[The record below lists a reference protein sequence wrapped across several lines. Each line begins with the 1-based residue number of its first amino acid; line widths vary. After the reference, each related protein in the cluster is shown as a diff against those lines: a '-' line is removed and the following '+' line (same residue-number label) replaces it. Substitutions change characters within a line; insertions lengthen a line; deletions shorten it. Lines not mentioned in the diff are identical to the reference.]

1 MKIKSFLSPGLL
13 VLAIGSLLM
22 CSCKKDYT
30 ASPVTTFPNLL
41 LHGFEIK
48 DTLNTKLID
57 SNFSFNAD
65 GSLYSAA
72 DLITNTE
79 MDFTYLNGQ
88 RQSNPTYSYL
98 YTGNNLSAIAIKNG
112 QYQLDSLLLYPNGY
126 IKQYKHAFDVSQAG
140 VAQYI
145 TYNYNYGN
153 TVGASGPV
161 ADPISVLG
169 KGVEYD
175 NAGRLMDSIYD
186 YYQFSYNFPFNS
198 GFTPLMSVCN
208 DSKVHFLNLRLWC
221 DIPVMNTSEITQ
233 VVRIYSNQH
242 GQGIPTDGIN
252 STDNFTYVYD
262 GKLRPVAIIK
272 NGKAAYTI
280 IYHD

>member
-1 MKIKSFLSPGLL
+1 MKKRSFPSPCLFI
-13 VLAIGSLLM
+13 LALGSLLM
-22 CSCKKDYT
+22 CSCKKDYYV
-30 ASPVTTFPNLL
+30 APKATFPNLL

-65 GSLYSAA
+65 GSPYSAA
-72 DLITNTE
+72 DLLTNTE

-88 RQSNPTYSYL
+88 RQSNANYSYL
-98 YTGNNLSAIAIKNG
+98 YTGNNLSAVAIKNG
-112 QYQLDSLLLYPNGY
+112 QYQLDSLLLYANGY

-140 VAQYI
+140 VAQYV

-153 TVGASGPV
+153 TVGTSGPV

-175 NAGRLMDSIYD
+175 NAGKLMDSIYD
-186 YYQFSYNFPFNS
+186 YYQFTYNFPFNT
-198 GFTPLMSVCN
+198 GFTPLMTICS

-221 DIPVMNTSEITQ
+221 NIPVMNTSEITQ

-242 GQGIPTDGIN
+242 GQGIPTDIIS

-262 GKLRPVAIIK
+262 SKLRPVVIIK
-272 NGKAAYTI
+272 NSTPAYNI
-280 IYHD
+280 IYHN

>member
-1 MKIKSFLSPGLL
+1 MKKRSFLSPCLFIF
-13 VLAIGSLLM
+13 AIASLLM
-22 CSCKKDYT
+22 SSCKKDY
-30 ASPVTTFPNLL
+30 SVTPKTTVPNLL

-88 RQSNPTYSYL
+88 RQSNSTYSYL
-98 YTGNNLSAIAIKNG
+98 YTGNNLSDIAIKNG
-112 QYQLDSLLLYPNGY
+112 QYQLDSLQLYPNGY
-126 IKQYKHAFDVSQAG
+126 IKQYKHAFDVNQAG

-153 TVGASGPV
+153 TVGAPGPV

-175 NAGRLMDSIYD
+175 NAGKLIDSIYD
-186 YYQFSYNFPFNS
+186 YYKFSYNFPFTT
-198 GFTPLMSVCN
+198 GFTPLMTICN

-221 DIPVMNTSEITQ
+221 AIPVMNTSEITQ
-233 VVRIYSNQH
+233 VERIYSNQH
-242 GQGIPTDGIN
+242 GQGIPTDVIN

-262 GKLRPVAIIK
+262 SKLRPTAIIK
-272 NGKAAYTI
+272 NAKAAFNI